1 MMKKR
6 DSQRLSARSPQHL
19 LEEGL
24 RQRLLGEA
32 HLRQEEEDHPLRQ
45 PAVELLDLHP
55 VEVHR
60 LLLEHPNPRFYNSPT
75 QRLSRSPELLLHDHQ
90 LVQEALQ
97 AKVLPDHHQ
106 QEEAEAPQS

>member
-1 MMKKR
+1 MKKR
-6 DSQRLSARSPQHL
+6 DRQRWLARSPQHL
-19 LEEGL
+19 LAEGL
-24 RQRLLGEA
+24 RQRLQGEA
-32 HLRQEEEDHPLRQ
+32 HLRQEEEDHPPHQL
-45 PAVELLDLHP
+45 AVEFLDLHP